1 MASPWNVRHPRNL
14 GTRNIAEDVGSS
26 LIEKPMVATNSPMA
40 TNETGGGIS
49 LDIY

>member
-1 MASPWNVRHPRNL
+1 MRSLYLTVIVARGAPASASRPWNL
-14 GTRNIAEDVGSS
+14 GTRNI
-26 LIEKPMVATNSPMA
+26 A

>member
-1 MASPWNVRHPRNL
+1 MNL
-14 GTRNIAEDVGSS
+14 GTRNIAEDAG
-26 LIEKPMVATNSPMA
+26 IQPDRKADGRYTSPMA